1 MFIAAVSRQN
11 LETTKTSIKGKGTTV
26 VYLYTRILLSRKKK
40 GTTFNSVCVS
50 HRLNEDKKKNTYNTC
65 VTHVYKIPENAN

>member
-65 VTHVYKIPENAN
+65 VTACI

>member
-11 LETTKTSIKGKGTTV
+11 LETTKTSIKGQGTTLE
-26 VYLYTRILLSRKKK
+26 YYSAEKKK

-50 HRLNEDKKKNTYNTC
+50 HRLNEDKKRTY
-65 VTHVYKIPENAN
+65 VTLV